1 MTQLPAKQTRKPA
14 APTHEVSLLERP
26 VHKDL
31 SDSNLPSCVLIPAL
45 IF

>member
-1 MTQLPAKQTRKPA
+1 MTQLPAKQTRKPS

-26 VHKDL
+26 VHEAL

-45 IF
+45 ML